1 MIRRQEK
8 TVLKRTNPEKGKATE
23 MRQVISALVAFVVL
37 LSACVSG
44 APTPLPHSGPA
55 PDFALTSSAFRE
67 GAAIPKKYSC
77 DGENISPP
85 LKWSGATS
93 DTKSYVLTMEDLDAP
108 TGTVFPWLTHWIV
121 FDIPA
126 SQTQIAEGAKGV
138 GKSGM
143 NGRGQT
149 GYTGPCPPF
158 GTTHRYNFILAAID
172 TQSLGLSDGV
182 SRMDVE
188 TAIKG
193 HQIVLT
199 GLMGTYSR

>member
-1 MIRRQEK
+1 MWR
-8 TVLKRTNPEKGKATE
+8 
-23 MRQVISALVAFVVL
+23 VIFASVAFAAL
-37 LSACVSG
+37 ISACVSG

-55 PDFALTSSAFRE
+55 PDFALTSSAFTQ

-77 DGENISPP
+77 DGENIPPP

-93 DTKSYVLTMEDLDAP
+93 DPKSYVLTMEDLDAP
-108 TGTVFPWLTHWIV
+108 TGTVFPWLTHWVV

-149 GYTGPCPPF
+149 GYTGPCPPS
-158 GTTHRYNFILAAID
+158 GTTHRYIFTLTAID
-172 TQSLGLSDGV
+172 IQSLGLSDGA

-188 TAIKG
+188 TATKG
-193 HQIVLT
+193 HSIVLT